1 MNRKQLDFL
10 VRLAYIGA
18 IIALVWLSLR
28 YFFLWLLPFLLAMG
42 IASLME
48 PLIDGAQ
55 RRLHFKRSFTAAA
68 LTLVLLGGLIAL
80 LTLLVGRLFAQAS
93 SLLEQLPTLLS
104 RLPDATADLQRHMD
118 DFCAACPQSLRTWV
132 DGFLTNLSTQVVQL
146 VNDFSAACL
155 RALTSA
161 ITNLPQV
168 FLFCATTVLAVFF
181 TTSAYPTIMDFLRRQ
196 LRPSGLDKA
205 RGVKANLFSTLG
217 KWCKAQ
223 CILLTITFS
232 ELLIGF
238 LLLRQN
244 YALLLAVLIALIDAL
259 PVFGTGT
266 VLIPWALLCFLS
278 GNIPRGIALAALY
291 AVITLVRSITEPHV
305 MAAQVGLP
313 PLMALLAMYIGFC
326 TFRVPGMILFPI
338 ALLFIKQLHD
348 NDYLRL
354 WK

>member
-1 MNRKQLDFL
+1 MNRKQWDFL
-10 VRLAYIGA
+10 VRLAYVAA
-18 IIALVWLSLR
+18 IIALLWLSLR
-28 YFFLWLLPFLLAMG
+28 YFLLWLLPFLLAMG
-42 IASLME
+42 IASLLE
-48 PLIDGAQ
+48 PLIDGAR
-55 RRLHFKRSFTAAA
+55 RRLHLRRSFTAAV

-80 LTLLVGRLFAQAS
+80 LTLLAGRLFAQAS
-93 SLLEQLPTLLS
+93 SLLQQLPALLS
-104 RLPDATADLQRHMD
+104 RLPDALAGLQRRMEA
-118 DFCAACPQSLRTWV
+118 FCAACPQSLRTWV
-132 DGFLTNLSTQVVQL
+132 DGFLSTLSTQVVQL

-155 RALTSA
+155 RSLTDALTH
-161 ITNLPQV
+161 LPQV

-181 TTSAYPTIMDFLRRQ
+181 TASSYPAILDFLRRQ
-196 LRPSGLDKA
+196 LRPSGLDTA
-205 RGVKANLFSTLG
+205 RGVKANLFSTLV
-217 KWCKAQ
+217 KWGKAQ
-223 CILLTITFS
+223 CILLTITFA
-232 ELLIGF
+232 ELLVGL

-278 GNIPRGIALAALY
+278 DHIPRGIALSALY

-313 PLMALLAMYIGFC
+313 PLVALLAMYIGFC
-326 TFRVPGMILFPI
+326 TFRVPGMILFPL

-348 NDYLRL
+348 SDYLRL

>member
-1 MNRKQLDFL
+1 MHRPQIDFL

-18 IIALVWLSLR
+18 IIALIYISLR
-28 YFFLWLLPFLLAMG
+28 YLLPWLLPFLLAMG
-42 IASLME
+42 IAALME

-55 RRLHFKRSFTAAA
+55 RRLHFKRSFTAAV
-68 LTLVLLGGLIAL
+68 LTLILLGGISAL
-80 LTLLVGRLFAQAS
+80 LTLLVGQLFQQAS
-93 SLLEQLPTLLS
+93 AFLEQLPSLLS
-104 RLPDATADLQRHMD
+104 HLPDATADLQRRMD
-118 DFCAACPQSLRTWV
+118 EFCAACPLSLRTWV
-132 DGFLTNLSTQVVQL
+132 SGFLTNLSTQTVQL
-146 VNDFSAACL
+146 INNFSARCL

-161 ITNLPQV
+161 ITHLPQV

-181 TTSAYPTIMDFLRRQ
+181 TTAAYPTIMAFLRRQ
-196 LRPSGLDKA
+196 MRPSGLDTA

-223 CILLTITFS
+223 LILLTITCG
-232 ELLIGF
+232 ELFIGF

-244 YALLLAVLIALIDAL
+244 YALLLAVLIGLIDAL

-266 VLIPWALLCFLS
+266 VLIPWALLCLLS

-313 PLMALLAMYIGFC
+313 PLMALLAMYVGFC
-326 TFRVPGMILFPI
+326 TFGVAGMILFPM

-348 NDYLRL
+348 SGYLRL

>member
-1 MNRKQLDFL
+1 MHRRQLDFL
-10 VRLAYIGA
+10 VRLAYAFA
-18 IIALVWLSLR
+18 IVALLWLSLR
-28 YFFLWLLPFLLAMG
+28 YFLLWLLPFLLAMG
-42 IASLME
+42 IAALLE
-48 PLIDGAQ
+48 PLIDAAQ
-55 RRLHFKRSFTAAA
+55 RRLHFKRSFIAAV
-68 LTLVLLGGLIAL
+68 LTLVLLGSVIAL
-80 LTLLVGRLFAQAS
+80 LAWLVSQLFLQAS
-93 SLLEQLPTLLS
+93 SFLEQLPSLLS
-104 RLPDATADLQRHMD
+104 RLPNATADLQRRMD
-118 DFCAACPQSLRTWV
+118 DFCAACPLSLRTWV
-132 DGFLTNLSTQVVQL
+132 DGFLTNLSTQAVQL
-146 VNDFSAACL
+146 INNFSAACL
-155 RALTSA
+155 RWLTSA
-161 ITNLPQV
+161 ITHLPRI

-181 TTSAYPTIMDFLRRQ
+181 TTAAYPTIMDFLRRQ
-196 LRPSGLDKA
+196 MRPSGLNTA

-223 CILLTITFS
+223 CILLTITCS
-232 ELLIGF
+232 ELFVGF

-266 VLIPWALLCFLS
+266 VLIPWALLCILA

-313 PLMALLAMYIGFC
+313 PLMALLAMYVGFC
-326 TFRVPGMILFPI
+326 TFQVVGMILFPM

-348 NDYLRL
+348 SGYLKL